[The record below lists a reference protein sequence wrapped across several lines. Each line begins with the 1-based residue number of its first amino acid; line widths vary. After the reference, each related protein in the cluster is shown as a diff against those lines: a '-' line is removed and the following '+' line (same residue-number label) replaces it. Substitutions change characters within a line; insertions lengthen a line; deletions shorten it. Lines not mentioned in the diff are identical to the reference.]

1 MAVLIFVYGTL
12 LRGES
17 NHPELSDAAF
27 VRSARTEARYE
38 LVDLGGYPALLEDGQ
53 TAVSG
58 EIYDVNSALLA
69 RLDRF
74 EEVPE
79 LYERKPIALVDG
91 RIEAYVLPRDRAD
104 GAPRIVDGDWRAVAR
119 SDAAKSGG

>member
-12 LRGES
+12 LRGEA
-17 NHPELSDAAF
+17 NHPQLSDAAF
-27 VRSARTEARYE
+27 VRSACTEARYE
-38 LVDLGGYPALLEDGQ
+38 LVDLGGYPALLEDGN

-58 EIYDVNSALLA
+58 EVYDVNSALLA

-79 LYERKPIALVDG
+79 LYERKPIALIDG
-91 RIEAYVLPRDRAD
+91 HIEAYVMSRDRAG
-104 GAPRIVDGDWRAVAR
+104 GAPRIEDGDWRAVAR
-119 SDAAKSGG
+119 ADAAKSGG